1 MKDLIRLI
9 TKNSDDYAEK
19 NMKIKV
25 NSDNKLRLN
34 KTMEISTMIIV
45 IRAFFL
51 ENNKYYPQVFLDKC
65 LYKLANADVEAQSYD
80 EVKSYEEEIK
90 SFCILLAILSI
101 TIALLIAVSI
111 TCYLIKHKAKQK
123 HLLPYYVRNN

>member
-51 ENNKYYPQVFLDKC
+51 ENNKYYPQVF
-65 LYKLANADVEAQSYD
+65 
-80 EVKSYEEEIK
+80 
-90 SFCILLAILSI
+90 
-101 TIALLIAVSI
+101 
-111 TCYLIKHKAKQK
+111 
-123 HLLPYYVRNN
+123 

>member
-34 KTMEISTMIIV
+34 KTMKISTMIIV

-51 ENNKYYPQVFLDKC
+51 ENNKYYPQVF
-65 LYKLANADVEAQSYD
+65 
-80 EVKSYEEEIK
+80 
-90 SFCILLAILSI
+90 
-101 TIALLIAVSI
+101 
-111 TCYLIKHKAKQK
+111 
-123 HLLPYYVRNN
+123 